1 MKVRTPRFC
10 NFLLFL
16 ILCLSGPLSPV
27 AAGQGPAPERIV
39 SLAPSIT
46 ESLFAIGAGDR
57 VAGVTDHDVF
67 PEEVRAIPSVGGY
80 YDPSL
85 ERILALSP
93 QLVIGIATFHGKLL
107 ERLEALGVDALPLT
121 IHRGLDG
128 VRESILSLGSRLN
141 RENEAREV
149 LEGIEKELKAV
160 REDVV
165 RTFPDGPPTLL
176 VVVWHDPLTV
186 AGGVNYIDDIMKTIG
201 IPNAA
206 SDIRYTFPQMDPEGI
221 VSRDPD
227 IILVPGTERGMSL
240 SPELLMETLKGFPI
254 SAVRSGRVASVPA
267 DLLFHPGP
275 RVAEAA
281 KSLLEAAV
289 SLGCG
294 EK

>member
-16 ILCLSGPLSPV
+16 ILCLFDPRRPV
-27 AAGQGPAPERIV
+27 AADQGPAPDRIV

-46 ESLFAIGAGDR
+46 ESLFAIGAGER
-57 VAGVTDHDVF
+57 VVGVTDHDVF
-67 PEEVRAIPSVGGY
+67 PEEVKVIPSVGGY

-107 ERLEALGVDALPLT
+107 ERLETLGVDTLPLT

-128 VRESILSLGSRLN
+128 VRECIFSMGSRLN

-149 LEGIEKELKAV
+149 LEGIEKDLKEV
-160 REDVV
+160 REEVT
-165 RTFPDGPPTLL
+165 RAFPDGPPTLL

-186 AGGVNYIDDIMKTIG
+186 AGGVNYIDDIMKIIG

-206 SDIRYTFPQMDPEGI
+206 SDIRYTFPRMDPEGI

-227 IILVPGTERGMSL
+227 IILVPRTERGMSL
-240 SPELLMETLKGFPI
+240 PPELLMETLKGFPI
-254 SAVRSGRVASVPA
+254 SAVRSGRVASVHA

-289 SLGCG
+289 SLGGG